1 MAATRAEVGAAPTGE
16 RLARAAEQLLRF
28 AGDGRVAVA
37 LLVAVGLANAVAAF
51 LPGGARI
58 LEGLPYA
65 ILLGAVAL
73 SGVAAVA
80 LRAPAA
86 WREWQRPGPVQRG
99 CGRAGGG
106 RCRRRSQR
114 CSWPRWR
121 APGYRARLE
130 SGHGGRWAVHGVR
143 RGWSRFAGLLSHLA
157 LVAIVL
163 GVAIGAAFGSETVFT
178 LLPGDQALLDTPEPG
193 FSAAVRLDAFDA
205 EFGADARPRRIDTHV
220 TFLREGAPV
229 REAVLRVNEPGDFD
243 GYLVHPWTYGPAARI
258 RITTLDGSA
267 LLDAPVPL
275 EGVRDGL
282 PVGSTELPSVGMVV
296 GLALTDPATS
306 ELGVSVLDGSGL
318 VDAARLRPGE
328 RPGIGDLEVSFD
340 RFDAWVTLL
349 SRSDPGMAL
358 LFGGAAL
365 LATTLA
371 IAFWLPRRRVSIR
384 PLPTGGARIVLR
396 GERFDRPTDEIARL
410 TERLGG
416 ARMTT
421 VLDVWRA
428 VDPEAHLVSG
438 SLERL
443 ARPVRGIART
453 RAAAPHLP
461 PSADGQLLLADA
473 AVIADHRDR
482 RAARRTARGRA
493 RAGRGLALRRSAP
506 GARVRRR
513 PDAGAGRRGNGLRAC
528 RVGRCVP
535 RRRARVARRP
545 RRRPAAGR
553 RGGGARGSATCRPG
567 RRRCRSSAP
576 RRGGHRRQGA
586 RLAQSAAGGAGARD
600 AIRGRPWPPSRRSVP
615 HPAARRGARAMDSG
629 SWSARLD
636 RRRRHGSSTT
646 FRSRRSTRSR
656 STRWP

>member
-1 MAATRAEVGAAPTGE
+1 MAATRADVGAAPTGE
-16 RLARAAEQLLRF
+16 RLARAAEQLLRI
-28 AGDGRVAVA
+28 AGDGRIAVA

-58 LEGLPYA
+58 LDGLPYA
-65 ILLGAVAL
+65 ILLGTVAL

-86 WREWQRPGPVQRG
+86 WREWQRPGPVQ
-99 CGRAGGG
+99 AGAGALEAALPAAEPEVLLAALA
-106 RCRRRSQR
+106 RS
-114 CSWPRWR
+114 
-121 APGYRARLE
+121 GYRARLE

-143 RGWSRFAGLLSHLA
+143 RGWSRFAGLISHVA

-220 TFLREGAPV
+220 TFLRDGAPV

-258 RITTLDGSA
+258 RVTTLDGSA

-275 EGVRDGL
+275 EGIRDGL

-296 GLALTDPATS
+296 GLALTNPATS
-306 ELGVSVLDGSGL
+306 ELGVSVLNGSGL
-318 VDAARLRPGE
+318 VDGARLHPGE
-328 RPGIGDLEVSFD
+328 TARLGDLEVSFE

-365 LATTLA
+365 LVTTLA

-384 PLPTGGARIVLR
+384 PLPAGGARIVLR

-416 ARMTT
+416 A
-421 VLDVWRA
+421 
-428 VDPEAHLVSG
+428 G
-438 SLERL
+438 
-443 ARPVRGIART
+443 
-453 RAAAPHLP
+453 
-461 PSADGQLLLADA
+461 
-473 AVIADHRDR
+473 
-482 RAARRTARGRA
+482 
-493 RAGRGLALRRSAP
+493 
-506 GARVRRR
+506 
-513 PDAGAGRRGNGLRAC
+513 
-528 RVGRCVP
+528 
-535 RRRARVARRP
+535 
-545 RRRPAAGR
+545 
-553 RGGGARGSATCRPG
+553 
-567 RRRCRSSAP
+567 
-576 RRGGHRRQGA
+576 
-586 RLAQSAAGGAGARD
+586 
-600 AIRGRPWPPSRRSVP
+600 
-615 HPAARRGARAMDSG
+615 
-629 SWSARLD
+629 
-636 RRRRHGSSTT
+636 
-646 FRSRRSTRSR
+646 
-656 STRWP
+656 